1 MHASS
6 YKVLCKKYIIAI
18 RALIMRVKYDI
29 TLWLLLLA
37 IDESAGQS
45 VLIPVDPN
53 QPSKFKEGSTE

>member
-1 MHASS
+1 MT
-6 YKVLCKKYIIAI
+6 
-18 RALIMRVKYDI
+18 VKYDI

-45 VLIPVDPN
+45 VLIPVYPN